1 MARPTPI
8 SASGNDG
15 GSRGAGGERN
25 LLRLTFVSVVDKTSG

>member
-15 GSRGAGGERN
+15 GSRGVVASETFCG
-25 LLRLTFVSVVDKTSG
+25 LRS